1 MFIKERGKVDEGK
14 DKKVKK
20 RGKNNIK
27 CSLKLR
33 QTRTL
38 KLRQVEAIKKCKK
51 KTIIKEEK
59 TIRKTRR
66 TAAMKK
72 IGKESKRRFIEGSR
86 AVKIDEICCHKAA
99 MENRRRR
106 KNLLEITA

>member
-51 KTIIKEEK
+51 KNDNK
-59 TIRKTRR
+59 
-66 TAAMKK
+66 
-72 IGKESKRRFIEGSR
+72 
-86 AVKIDEICCHKAA
+86 
-99 MENRRRR
+99 RR
-106 KNLLEITA
+106 KNYKKNTTDCGDEEDRQRKQKAIHRRQQSG